1 MSISDLIT
9 KYLLE
14 KLNLS
19 KNNHMKKDIVAGLDL
34 GTTKVCAVIAERDN
48 ETNKFDILGFGVAPS
63 EGLHKGLV
71 ANIGKTAEAIKS
83 AMSIASNRAGITVN
97 TINVGV
103 AGEHITSIRHRN
115 YVTITSEEK
124 EITKD
129 DLNRLEADV
138 RTIRIPSDR
147 QILHIIPEEYSVD
160 YQNGIE
166 NPIGIS
172 GSRLEASNHVVLA
185 SVPAIQNIK
194 KSVERAGF
202 RVHDYILQ
210 PIASSTSI
218 LEENE
223 MDLGVALID
232 IGGGTTDIA
241 IFHKKAIKHTKVI
254 GIAGNQVTN
263 DIRESLGIVTEEAEN
278 LKKEFGYATETAIIR
293 DEDILIR
300 GVGARG
306 NTKIPISLLTQIIG
320 LRMKE
325 LFTLV
330 DNEIRNAGFKNKIKA
345 GIVLTG
351 GGSLLRGTTD
361 LAREVFG
368 LPARIGVPQDLGRG
382 LAEEIESPEFAT
394 VSGLIR
400 GIPGGKSSEFQSL
413 IRKKTKKTKV
423 KDIVKRV
430 QEFFDEL

>member
-1 MSISDLIT
+1 
-9 KYLLE
+9 
-14 KLNLS
+14 
-19 KNNHMKKDIVAGLDL
+19 MKKNIVAGLDL
-34 GTTKVCAVIAERDN
+34 GTTKVCAVIAEKTDDN
-48 ETNKFDILGFGVAPS
+48 KIDILGFGVAPS

-71 ANIGKTAEAIKS
+71 ANIGKTADAIREAV
-83 AMSIASNRAGITVN
+83 SIASNRAGIQINIV
-97 TINVGV
+97 NVGV

-124 EITKD
+124 EITKA
-129 DLNRLEADV
+129 DLDRLEADV

-147 QILHIIPEEYSVD
+147 QILHIIPEEFSVD
-160 YQNGIE
+160 HQGGIE
-166 NPIGIS
+166 NPIGMS
-172 GSRLEASNHVVLA
+172 GSRLEATNHIVLA
-185 SVPAIQNIK
+185 SIPAIQNIK
-194 KSVERAGF
+194 KSVERAGLQ
-202 RVHDYILQ
+202 VQDYVLQ
-210 PIASSTSI
+210 PIASSSSV
-218 LEENE
+218 LEESE
-223 MDLGVALID
+223 KDLGVALID

-263 DIRESLGIVTEEAEN
+263 DIRESLGVVTDEAEN
-278 LKKEFGYATETAIIR
+278 LKKEFGYATDSAIIR
-293 DEDILIR
+293 DEDILIK

-351 GGSLLRGTTD
+351 GGSLLRGTTE
-361 LAREVFG
+361 LAEEVFG
-368 LPARIGVPQDLGRG
+368 LPARIGVPQDLGQG
-382 LAEEIESPEFAT
+382 LSNEIESPEFAT
-394 VSGLIR
+394 VAGLIR
-400 GIPGGKSSEFQSL
+400 GIPGGKSSEYQSL
-413 IRKKTKKTKV
+413 IRRKKGKTKI

-430 QEFFDEL
+430 QEFFD

>member
-1 MSISDLIT
+1 MI
-9 KYLLE
+9 KR
-14 KLNLS
+14 
-19 KNNHMKKDIVAGLDL
+19 DIIAGLDL
-34 GTTKVCAVIAERDN
+34 GTTKVCAVIAERNIEAD
-48 ETNKFDILGFGVAPS
+48 KFDILGFGVAPS

-71 ANIGKTAEAIKS
+71 ANISKTAEAIEG
-83 AMSIASNRAGITVN
+83 AMSIASNRAGIDINVV
-97 TINVGV
+97 NVGV

-124 EITKD
+124 EITKG

-160 YQNGIE
+160 YQGGIE

-185 SVPAIQNIK
+185 SIPAIQNIK
-194 KSVERAGF
+194 KSIERAGLK
-202 RVHDYILQ
+202 VQDYILQ
-210 PIASSTSI
+210 PIASSTSV
-218 LEENE
+218 LEESE
-223 MDLGVALID
+223 TDLGVALID

-263 DIRESLGIVTEEAEN
+263 DIRESLGVVTEEAEH
-278 LKKEFGYATETAIIR
+278 LKKEFGYATDSAIIR
-293 DEDILIR
+293 DEDILIK

-325 LFTLV
+325 LFTLI
-330 DNEIRNAGFKNKIKA
+330 DNELRNAGFKNKIKA

-351 GGSLLRGTTD
+351 GGSLLRGTTE
-361 LAREVFG
+361 LAEEVFG
-368 LPARIGVPQDLGRG
+368 LPARIGVPQDLGFG
-382 LAEEIESPEFAT
+382 LSTEIESPEFAT
-394 VSGLIR
+394 VAGLIK
-400 GIPGGKSSEFQSL
+400 GIPGGKSSDYQSL
-413 IRKKTKKTKV
+413 LKRKEGKKKI
-423 KDIVKRV
+423 KDIVDKV
-430 QEFFDEL
+430 KIFFDEL